1 MLFTF
6 VAQNGNMNLSYYCFD
21 QKTIIKMNPKDF
33 SNPSSGTSILTHAG
47 YWAFLPAPLPP
58 DINWSLP
65 LVSALADA
73 ERDLSKLTTLAGSF
87 PFPRLLIQPFLRRE
101 AVLSSRIEGT
111 RATLTDLYA
120 YESAQISFLEPGNDV
135 REVYNY
141 VRALE
146 YGLERVKTLPVSL
159 RLIREIHAKL
169 MEGVRGGN
177 LTPGEFRRSQNWIGA
192 IGSTPSTAAYVPP
205 PVEEMNLGL
214 DQLEKFIHAG
224 SEIPAL
230 VRAGLIH
237 YQFEAIHPFLD
248 GNGRIGR
255 LLMVLLFCE
264 WSLLPQPLLNLSVY
278 FERYRQEYYD
288 LLLATSQKGSWE
300 AWLRFFLRGVS
311 VQANESLVRLDR
323 LQTIRIAYQS
333 LADAERNARR
343 MEQVLDFLF
352 MQPILSVRQLQTFL
366 GVSFPIAQRY
376 IDRLVSAGILQEVTG
391 QARNRVFRA
400 NEIFQALE
408 GLA

>member
-1 MLFTF
+1 M
-6 VAQNGNMNLSYYCFD
+6 D
-21 QKTIIKMNPKDF
+21 PKNF
-33 SNPSSGTSILTHAG
+33 SSPLSGTPILTQTG

-58 DINWSLP
+58 VITWSLP

-73 ERDLSKLTTLAGSF
+73 ERDLSKLTTMAGSF
-87 PFPRLLIQPFLRRE
+87 PFHRLLIQPFVRRE

-120 YESAQISFLEPGNDV
+120 YESAQLSFLEPGNDV

-141 VRALE
+141 VRALV

-169 MEGVRGGN
+169 MDGVRGGN
-177 LTPGEFRRSQNWIGA
+177 LAPGEFRRSQNWIGS

-205 PVEEMNLGL
+205 PVGEMNTGL

-230 VRAGLIH
+230 VRAGLVH

-255 LLMVLLFCE
+255 LLMILLFCE
-264 WSLLPQPLLNLSVY
+264 WNLLSQPLLNLSVY

-288 LLLATSQKGSWE
+288 LLLGVSQNGNWE
-300 AWLRFFLRGVS
+300 SWLRFFLRGVS
-311 VQANESLVRLDR
+311 VQANDSVVRLNR
-323 LQTIRIAYQS
+323 LQTMRTNYQAIADS
-333 LADAERNARR
+333 ERNRMR

-352 MQPILSVRQLQTFL
+352 MQPVLSVRQLQTFL
-366 GVSFPIAQRY
+366 NVSFPIAQRY
-376 IDRLVSAGILQEVTG
+376 VDRLVDAGVLQEVTG
-391 QARNRVFRA
+391 QSRNRIFRA

-408 GLA
+408 VLE

>member
-1 MLFTF
+1 M
-6 VAQNGNMNLSYYCFD
+6 D
-21 QKTIIKMNPKDF
+21 PKNF
-33 SNPSSGTSILTHAG
+33 SSPSSGTPILTQTG
-47 YWAFLPAPLPP
+47 YWAFLPAALPP
-58 DINWSLP
+58 VITWSLP

-73 ERDLSKLTTLAGSF
+73 ERDLSKLTTMAGSF
-87 PFPRLLIQPFLRRE
+87 PFPRLLIQPFVRRE

-120 YESAQISFLEPGNDV
+120 YESAQLSFLEPGNDV

-169 MEGVRGGN
+169 MDGVRGGN
-177 LTPGEFRRSQNWIGA
+177 LTPGEFRRSQNWIGS

-205 PVEEMNLGL
+205 PVDEMNSGL

-230 VRAGLIH
+230 VRAGLVH

-255 LLMVLLFCE
+255 LLMILLLSE
-264 WSLLPQPLLNLSVY
+264 WNLLPQPLLNLSVY

-288 LLLATSQKGSWE
+288 LLLSVSQKGNWE
-300 AWLRFFLRGVS
+300 SWLRFFLRGVS
-311 VQANESLVRLDR
+311 VQASDSVVRLNR
-323 LQTIRIAYQS
+323 LQTMRTIYQAIA
-333 LADAERNARR
+333 DTERNRMR

-352 MQPILSVRQLQTFL
+352 MQPVLSVRQLQTFL
-366 GVSFPIAQRY
+366 NVSFPIAQRY
-376 IDRLVSAGILQEVTG
+376 IDRLVDAGVLQEVTG
-391 QARNRVFRA
+391 QSRNRIFRA

-408 GLA
+408 GLE

>member
-1 MLFTF
+1 M
-6 VAQNGNMNLSYYCFD
+6 D
-21 QKTIIKMNPKDF
+21 PKNF
-33 SNPSSGTSILTHAG
+33 SSPSSGTPILTQTG
-47 YWAFLPAPLPP
+47 YWAFLPAALPP
-58 DINWSLP
+58 VITWSLP

-73 ERDLSKLTTLAGSF
+73 ERDLSKLTTMAGSF
-87 PFPRLLIQPFLRRE
+87 PFPRLLIQPFVRRE

-120 YESAQISFLEPGNDV
+120 YESAQLSFLEPGNDV

-169 MEGVRGGN
+169 MDGVRGGN
-177 LTPGEFRRSQNWIGA
+177 LTPGEFRRSQNWIGS
-192 IGSTPSTAAYVPP
+192 IGSTPCTAAYVPP
-205 PVEEMNLGL
+205 PVDEMNSGL

-230 VRAGLIH
+230 VRAGLVH

-255 LLMVLLFCE
+255 LLMILLLGE
-264 WSLLPQPLLNLSVY
+264 WNLLPQPLLNLSVY

-288 LLLATSQKGSWE
+288 LLLSVSQKGNWE
-300 AWLRFFLRGVS
+300 SWLRFFLRGVS
-311 VQANESLVRLDR
+311 VQASDSVVRLNR
-323 LQTIRIAYQS
+323 LQAI
-333 LADAERNARR
+333 
-343 MEQVLDFLF
+343 
-352 MQPILSVRQLQTFL
+352 
-366 GVSFPIAQRY
+366 
-376 IDRLVSAGILQEVTG
+376 
-391 QARNRVFRA
+391 
-400 NEIFQALE
+400 
-408 GLA
+408 